1 MKEDLVPYSRTP
13 LEGRRNWS
21 RSFFLGAAFS
31 LTLASALA
39 ASSSLL
45 QVRTATPAD
54 IPSYVEWTPKTIAA
68 ASSGDALRGMM
79 LARHCE
85 HCHGTEGFSSVG
97 STPNLASM
105 NNLALWK
112 QLEDFQARKRPSRV
126 MVPISQELSARDVAD
141 VVAYFS
147 QFPVYRDLQD
157 NRVFPQAQ
165 ITGAHLETASRLI
178 SFGDGTRGIPP
189 CDACHGPVAYKT
201 GAPSLATQN
210 RDYLL
215 NQLEAF
221 ASGARANDINEAM
234 RTIAALL
241 SEDERQ
247 SLAEYYGAGFGSQ
260 PASASGSA
268 PQQQR

>member
-1 MKEDLVPYSRTP
+1 MPHNRAP
-13 LEGRRNWS
+13 LLARRNCTS
-21 RSFFLGAAFS
+21 PAACRKFYLCAAFS
-31 LTLASALA
+31 LVLVSGLA
-39 ASSSLL
+39 ATTNLL
-45 QVRTATPAD
+45 QVRSATPIE
-54 IPSYVEWTPKTIAA
+54 IPSYVEWTPETIAA
-68 ASSGDALRGMM
+68 VSSGDALRGMM

-105 NNLALWK
+105 NNLAIWK
-112 QLEDFQARKRPSRV
+112 QLEDFQARKRLSRV
-126 MVPISQELSARDVAD
+126 MVPISEKLSARDVAD

-147 QFPVYRDLQD
+147 EFPVYRDLQD
-157 NRVFPQAQ
+157 NRAFPQAQ
-165 ITGAHLETASRLI
+165 ITGTHLAMASRLI
-178 SFGDGTRGIPP
+178 SFGDGARGIPP

-201 GAPSLATQN
+201 GTPSLATQN
-210 RDYLL
+210 RDYIL

-221 ASGARANDINEAM
+221 ANGTRANDINEAM

-260 PASASGSA
+260 PASATGL
-268 PQQQR
+268 R

>member
-1 MKEDLVPYSRTP
+1 MLHSRR
-13 LEGRRNWS
+13 LR
-21 RSFFLGAAFS
+21 LAAPVVLLF
-31 LTLASALA
+31 TCALA
-39 ASSSLL
+39 APSNTV
-45 QVRTATPAD
+45 QTQAATPAQ
-54 IPSYVEWTPKTIAA
+54 IPSYVEWTPDTIAA

-85 HCHGTEGFSSVG
+85 HCHGSEGFSSVG

-105 NNLALWK
+105 NNLAIWK
-112 QLEDFQARKRPSRV
+112 QLQDFQAHKRQSRV
-126 MVPISQELSARDVAD
+126 MVPISQALSARDMAD

-147 QFPVYRDLQD
+147 KFPIYRDLQD

-165 ITGAHLETASRLI
+165 ISGAHLEMASRLI

-210 RDYLL
+210 RDYIL
-215 NQLEAF
+215 NQLQAF
-221 ASGARANDINEAM
+221 ASGTRANDINEAM

-247 SLAEYYGAGFGSQ
+247 SLAEYYGAGFGLQ
-260 PASASGSA
+260 PASATGVG
-268 PQQQR
+268 PK